1 MQKRIFIG
9 WIIFIGLLLIFPVF
23 VKAPYILHIAIMIFI
38 YTTLGVSWNILS
50 GFAGQI
56 SLGQSV
62 FLGVGGYTTA
72 ILLVKFGINPWIG
85 MFAGIIASIALSWI
99 IGVPCFRLQGRYFAI
114 ATMAVVQIVYL
125 VIARWEFAGGARGIY
140 YPLRNWGIKAFTFR
154 EKMPYYFIAMAMML
168 IAMGVIY
175 YIEYSHIGYYLKTIR
190 ENTDAAAAMGINVPK
205 YKMIAMMFSA
215 FLAAISGTLYGQY
228 LLFIDPDTMFLLSVP
243 IMLVTIIGG
252 IGSVFGPLIGA
263 GVLIPVQEIARIYLS
278 GSGRAIDQLLY
289 GSLIVIVV
297 IFQPRGIMGMVD
309 LLIYKF
315 KKRKKDSRGKI
326 KSNVLLM

>member
-1 MQKRIFIG
+1 MRKRIFIG
-9 WIIFIGLLLIFPVF
+9 WIIFTGLLLIFPVF
-23 VKAPYILHIAIMIFI
+23 VKTPYILHIAIMIFI
-38 YTTLGVSWNILS
+38 YTTLGASWNILS
-50 GFAGQI
+50 GFAGQL
-56 SLGQSV
+56 SLGHSV

-72 ILLVKFGINPWIG
+72 LLLVKFGISPWIG
-85 MFAGIIASIALSWI
+85 MFAGIIVSIALSWI

-140 YPLRNWGIKAFTFR
+140 YPLKNWGLKAFTFQG
-154 EKMPYYFIAMAMML
+154 KMPYYFIAMAMML
-168 IAMGVIY
+168 VAMSVTY

-190 ENTDAAAAMGINVPK
+190 ENTDAAAALGINVPK

-215 FLAAISGTLYGQY
+215 FLASISGTLYGQY

-243 IMLVTIIGG
+243 IMLVTIVGG
-252 IGSVFGPLIGA
+252 IGSILGPLVGA

-297 IFQPRGIMGMVD
+297 IFQPKGIMGMFD
-309 LLIYKF
+309 LLMYKL
-315 KKRKKDSRGKI
+315 KKIKKDSKGKI
-326 KSNVLLM
+326 NQM